1 MTTSKRADDEPSV
14 DVIGAAGLSHL
25 LPDYEENLT
34 AAMQQAKRHVAEL
47 ERERELEMA
56 EEPALLFVPA
66 ARQAKS

>member
-14 DVIGAAGLSHL
+14 DDVIGAAGLSHL

-47 ERERELEMA
+47 ERELEMA